1 MKKIKFQMC
10 TDQGAV
16 ATDGYLVGIFDWI
29 QTVVH
34 RCTNGWRVSELST
47 GASFMGV
54 VATRSEA
61 IGQAMNIL
69 QSMGKDKALAAIAK
83 FVDART
89 PKAIKPAPVAPV
101 ASRGN
106 RVWPK
111 VGQIVQLRYGKQT
124 IAQYQPS
131 YQGRH
136 ARVILIASGRPKN
149 CLVMLRGGLK
159 LVTNIGNLFVE

>member
-1 MKKIKFQMC
+1 MKKIQFQMC